1 MSLTYE
7 STSLLSGEVTDLGI
21 SSGYAIASCH
31 YMSGQ
36 PYDQVT
42 NIYTQPISNGRLAVY
57 AKGAGFVNGHRLLIT
72 YIAVSM

>member
-7 STSLLSGEVTDLGI
+7 SASLLSGAVTGLEI

-36 PYDQVT
+36 PNAQVT
-42 NIYTQPISNGRLAVY
+42 NIYTQPISSGRLAVY
-57 AKGAGFVNGHRLLIT
+57 AQGAGFVNGHRLLVT
-72 YIAVSM
+72 YIAVSI